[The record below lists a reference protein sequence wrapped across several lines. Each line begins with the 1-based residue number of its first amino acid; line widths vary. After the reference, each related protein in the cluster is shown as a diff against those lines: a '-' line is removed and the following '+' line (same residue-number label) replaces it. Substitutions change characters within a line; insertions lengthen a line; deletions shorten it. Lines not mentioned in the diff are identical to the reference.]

1 MSAPVTPLDVA
12 TRASSLYT
20 REARGWAAAA
30 APWPVL
36 ELPLHPPTERAALDD
51 LEAARAWVASWRTAG
66 EECPVSV
73 EWGVRNWARVGA
85 QEVPVR
91 VRVEG
96 ADAVVSVASRARQ
109 AVGDE
114 WAVMR
119 SRCVDLRASL
129 MPLADDATAV
139 ETALRRHAGSVALL
153 PAADFAVLADVV
165 MWLAKNPVSGRRVR
179 SLPIRGIDTKWLERH
194 RGVVTG
200 LVSAV
205 TGRSGLGMLGA
216 PVLVRMRVLDPA
228 LAVGGLRD
236 VTAPVGEVA
245 GLEVAPR
252 VVLVTEN
259 LETLLELPDLDGVIA
274 FHGAG
279 YAVDAL
285 AAIPWLRRAR
295 VLYWGDLDSQGFAI
309 LNRARAAGLE
319 AASLLMD
326 TSTLVAYRDLWVRE
340 PVPFTGELGLLSGA
354 ELSTLAELRRHGG
367 VRLEQER
374 IPWDV
379 ALAALRAAASTP
391 VD

>member
-1 MSAPVTPLDVA
+1 VTPLDVA

-51 LEAARAWVASWRTAG
+51 LEAARAWVAGWRTAG
-66 EECPVSV
+66 EEWPLSV

-96 ADAVVSVASRARQ
+96 ADAVVAVASRARQ
-109 AVGDE
+109 AVGGE

-129 MPLADDATAV
+129 MPLAGDATAV
-139 ETALRRHAGSVALL
+139 ETALRRHAGAVAVL
-153 PAADFAVLADVV
+153 PTADFAVLAAVV
-165 MWLAKNPVSGRRVR
+165 VWLAKNPVSGRRVR

-194 RGVVTG
+194 RGLVKG

-205 TGRSGLGMLGA
+205 TGSSGLGLLGA
-216 PVLVRMRVLDPA
+216 PALVRMRVLDPA

-245 GLEVAPR
+245 ALELAPR

-259 LETLLELPDLDGVIA
+259 LETLLELPDLDGVVA

-279 YAVDAL
+279 YAVDSL

-295 VLYWGDLDSQGFAI
+295 MLYWGDLDSQGFAI

-319 AASLLMD
+319 VASLLMD
-326 TSTLVAYRDLWVRE
+326 TETLLAYRDLWVRE
-340 PVPFTGELGLLSGA
+340 PVPFVGEPSRLTAA
-354 ELSTLAELRRHGG
+354 ELATLAELRGHGG

-374 IPWDV
+374 IPWGV
-379 ALAALRAAASTP
+379 AVAALRAAVSTP